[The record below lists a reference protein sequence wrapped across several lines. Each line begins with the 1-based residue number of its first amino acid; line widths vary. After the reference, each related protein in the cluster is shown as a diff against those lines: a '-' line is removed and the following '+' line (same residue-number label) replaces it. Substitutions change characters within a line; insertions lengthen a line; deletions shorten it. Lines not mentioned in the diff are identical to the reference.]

1 MMHGFTNVKQFYG
14 SFYEHLE
21 MKACVLES
29 GLRKESSCLEQ
40 NHSKTGRESD
50 VVRTRNFFN
59 KELTGNKYFT
69 E

>member
-1 MMHGFTNVKQFYG
+1 MM
-14 SFYEHLE
+14 

-40 NHSKTGRESD
+40 NQSKAGRESD